1 MNNEMISNDKEEKNE
16 IKEIPPYTE
25 EIPINDR
32 LFNSEDKVIQ
42 TPQTQNGKN
51 VKFCPNN
58 ISVIPISQSYNLR
71 YASNTNT
78 YNGLNDNIKD
88 IINDPKYNNSEN
100 RSKSAYSK
108 KSFREKFESMK
119 LKVPEVKNWN
129 CDPTAEIII
138 HNLEQKIDI
147 LTYENF
153 LLTKKIKELVNN
165 NNSLQLDLNHKI
177 LLLRTEQQINEENL
191 KNSQN
196 NNISDLNSNLYNKK
210 DTKKDKNKKS
220 NKDKEKEKDVDLY
233 NELKDENE
241 KLKKSNENLAE
252 NNMKLNKLI
261 DELKK
266 EIKFNQEK
274 YEEELEKNKILYEK
288 ELKEQNEQNEN
299 NKLMLEQKLLEQ
311 NDYYKK
317 ILEKKLSGQNENAP
331 NNINN
336 INTDND
342 NIKNENENENDNNN
356 DNVKIEEN
364 NDSSFDMNKNILS
377 EEKLKKLVEENE
389 KLHKEL
395 RVLLGIDDDED
406 YNYSSIFKDNQNFIF
421 SPIQQSNKKQ
431 SKFTEIQ
438 KETKNVDINNNNAQ
452 YSEDI
457 LKENYFLKQKVKS
470 LTTELNKV
478 LTEQNQKLIKI
489 QKKFNEYELKN
500 KNNSTVEKTNNE
512 FNEMMDKS
520 KEEEIDKI
528 LNDTLI
534 LNINLEDEETKKM
547 ISTIENIKNKQQKR
561 ISKCLVIY
569 NKLKSLSEEN
579 CLLHNQMSSKKKEK
593 ENIIN
598 MNDNLSDNNLH
609 LNSTTKPH
617 LCYGTNGCHESYD
630 YLINALK
637 IKDEIIMKY
646 KEKSEDNENK
656 YKQLIIENSKLKES
670 NEREENN
677 NSYNGVN
684 GNVNYVKKEVKINTM
699 RRNRAGLEDYLLDK
713 IVNNQKEVLGERAPR
728 FDEDNCYQYMSKSM
742 INERDNHNRMNNR
755 HSNNYHYREK
765 RMTNY

>member
-1 MNNEMISNDKEEKNE
+1 MSMNNVMISNDKEEKNE
-16 IKEIPPYTE
+16 IKGIPSYKE
-25 EIPINDR
+25 EIPINDKLLDLDER
-32 LFNSEDKVIQ
+32 VIQ
-42 TPQTQNGKN
+42 TTQSQNGKN

-78 YNGLNDNIKD
+78 YNDLNDNIKD

-196 NNISDLNSNLYNKK
+196 NNISDLNSNLNNKK
-210 DTKKDKNKKS
+210 NIKKDKNKKLE
-220 NKDKEKEKDVDLY
+220 KDKDVDLY
-233 NELKDENE
+233 ENLKDENE

-266 EIKFNQEK
+266 EIKLNQTK
-274 YEEELEKNKILYEK
+274 YEEELEKTKILYEK

-299 NKLMLEQKLLEQ
+299 NKLMFEQKLLEQ
-311 NDYYKK
+311 NEYYKK
-317 ILEKKLSGQNENAP
+317 ILEKKVSEQNENT

-336 INTDND
+336 INIDIDNR
-342 NIKNENENENDNNN
+342 KNENLNDNNN
-356 DNVKIEEN
+356 DNAKIEDN
-364 NDSSFDMNKNILS
+364 NDSIFDKNKNFWS
-377 EEKLKKLVEENE
+377 EEKLKNLIEENE

-395 RVLLGIDDDED
+395 RVLLGIDGDDD
-406 YNYSSIFKDNQNFIF
+406 YNYSSLFKDNQNFFF
-421 SPIQQSNKKQ
+421 SPIQQSNKKKD
-431 SKFTEIQ
+431 KFNEMKKDI
-438 KETKNVDINNNNAQ
+438 KNIDININNVQ

-457 LKENYFLKQKVKS
+457 VKENYFLKQKVKS

-478 LTEQNQKLIKI
+478 LIEQNQKLLKI

-500 KNNSTVEKTNNE
+500 KNNTTIEKANIE
-512 FNEMMDKS
+512 FNEIDKN
-520 KEEEIDKI
+520 KEEELDKI
-528 LNDTLI
+528 LNDALI
-534 LNINLEDEETKKM
+534 LNINPEDEETKKM
-547 ISTIENIKNKQQKR
+547 ISTIENIKNNQQKR

-579 CLLHNQMSSKKKEK
+579 YLLHNQMSTKQKEVK
-593 ENIIN
+593 NKNIIN
-598 MNDNLSDNNLH
+598 MNNNLPENNLY
-609 LNSTTKPH
+609 LNSTIKPH
-617 LCYGTNGCHESYD
+617 LCYCASGHHESYD

-646 KEKSEDNENK
+646 REQNEDNENK

-670 NEREENN
+670 NERDNINN
-677 NSYNGVN
+677 ADN
-684 GNVNYVKKEVKINTM
+684 GNVNYVQKDIKINTM
-699 RRNRAGLEDYLLDK
+699 RRSRAGLEDYLLDK

-728 FDEDNCYQYMSKSM
+728 FDDDNYNQYMSKSM
-742 INERDNHNRMNNR
+742 QYDGINNNRMNNR
-755 HSNNYHYREK
+755 YSNNYHYREK

>member
-1 MNNEMISNDKEEKNE
+1 MSMNNAIISKDKEEKNE
-16 IKEIPPYTE
+16 IKEVPSYKE
-25 EIPINDR
+25 EIPINDKLLNLDER
-32 LFNSEDKVIQ
+32 VIQ
-42 TPQTQNGKN
+42 TAQSQNGRN

-78 YNGLNDNIKD
+78 YNDLNDNIKD

-196 NNISDLNSNLYNKK
+196 NNIYDLNSNLYSKK
-210 DTKKDKNKKS
+210 NIKKDKNKKLE
-220 NKDKEKEKDVDLY
+220 KDKDVDLY
-233 NELKDENE
+233 ENLKDENE

-266 EIKFNQEK
+266 KIKLNKAK
-274 YEEELEKNKILYEK
+274 YEEELEKNRILYEK
-288 ELKEQNEQNEN
+288 ELKEQNEINEN
-299 NKLMLEQKLLEQ
+299 NKLMFEQKLLEQ
-311 NDYYKK
+311 NEYYKK
-317 ILEKKLSGQNENAP
+317 ILEKKVSEQNENT

-336 INTDND
+336 INNDFD
-342 NIKNENENENDNNN
+342 NIKNENSNDN
-356 DNVKIEEN
+356 DNVKIEDN
-364 NDSSFDMNKNILS
+364 NDSSFDMNKNFLS

-395 RVLLGIDDDED
+395 RELLGIDGDED
-406 YNYSSIFKDNQNFIF
+406 FNYSSSFKDNQNFIF
-421 SPIQQSNKKQ
+421 SPIQQINKNKAQ
-431 SKFTEIQ
+431 FNEII
-438 KETKNVDINNNNAQ
+438 KETKNIDINNNNAQ

-457 LKENYFLKQKVKS
+457 VKENYFLKKKVKS

-478 LTEQNQKLIKI
+478 LTEQNQKLLKI

-500 KNNSTVEKTNNE
+500 KKNSNIEKTNNE
-512 FNEMMDKS
+512 FNEIDKN

-528 LNDTLI
+528 LNDALI

-547 ISTIENIKNKQQKR
+547 ISTIENIKNNQQKR

-579 CLLHNQMSSKKKEK
+579 CLLHNQMSSKQKEINNK
-593 ENIIN
+593 NIIN
-598 MNDNLSDNNLH
+598 MNNNLSDNDLY
-609 LNSTTKPH
+609 LNSTTKPY
-617 LCYGTNGCHESYD
+617 LCYCANGNHDSYD

-646 KEKSEDNENK
+646 REQNEDNENK
-656 YKQLIIENSKLKES
+656 YKQLVFENSKLKES
-670 NEREENN
+670 NERVNIN
-677 NSYNGVN
+677 NSDN
-684 GNVNYVKKEVKINTM
+684 GNALYMKKDVKINTM
-699 RRNRAGLEDYLLDK
+699 RRSRAGLEDYLLDK
-713 IVNNQKEVLGERAPR
+713 IVNNQKEVLGESAPR
-728 FDEDNCYQYMSKSM
+728 FDEDNYNQYMSKSM
-742 INERDNHNRMNNR
+742 QYEGDNNKRMNNR
-755 HSNNYHYREK
+755 YSNNYHYREK

>member
-1 MNNEMISNDKEEKNE
+1 MSMNNAMISKDKEEKNE
-16 IKEIPPYTE
+16 IKEVPSYKE
-25 EIPINDR
+25 EIPINDKLLDLDER
-32 LFNSEDKVIQ
+32 VIQ
-42 TPQTQNGKN
+42 TAQSQNGRN
-51 VKFCPNN
+51 VKFCTNN
-58 ISVIPISQSYNLR
+58 ISVIPINQSYNLR

-78 YNGLNDNIKD
+78 YNDLNDNIKD

-210 DTKKDKNKKS
+210 NIKKDKNKKLD
-220 NKDKEKEKDVDLY
+220 KDKDVDLY
-233 NELKDENE
+233 EDLKDENE

-261 DELKK
+261 DKLKK
-266 EIKFNQEK
+266 EIKLNKAK
-274 YEEELEKNKILYEK
+274 YEEELEKNRILYEK

-299 NKLMLEQKLLEQ
+299 NKLMFEQKLLEQ
-311 NDYYKK
+311 NEYYKK
-317 ILEKKLSGQNENAP
+317 ILEEKVSAQNENTS
-331 NNINN
+331 NINN
-336 INTDND
+336 INNDFDNL
-342 NIKNENENENDNNN
+342 KNENSNDN
-356 DNVKIEEN
+356 DNVKIEDN
-364 NDSSFDMNKNILS
+364 NDSSFDINKNFLS

-395 RVLLGIDDDED
+395 RELLGIDGDED
-406 YNYSSIFKDNQNFIF
+406 FNYSSSFKDNQNFIF
-421 SPIQQSNKKQ
+421 SPIQQINKKKA
-431 SKFTEIQ
+431 KFNEII
-438 KETKNVDINNNNAQ
+438 KETKNIDINSNNAQ

-457 LKENYFLKQKVKS
+457 AKENYFLKQKVKS

-478 LTEQNQKLIKI
+478 LTEQNQKLLKI

-500 KNNSTVEKTNNE
+500 KNNSTIEKTNNE
-512 FNEMMDKS
+512 FKEIDKN

-528 LNDTLI
+528 LNDALV

-547 ISTIENIKNKQQKR
+547 ISTIENIKNNQQKR

-579 CLLHNQMSSKKKEK
+579 CLLHNQMSSKQKEIK
-593 ENIIN
+593 NKNIIN
-598 MNDNLSDNNLH
+598 MNNNLSGNDLY
-609 LNSTTKPH
+609 LNSTIKPH
-617 LCYGTNGCHESYD
+617 LCYCGSGNHESYD

-646 KEKSEDNENK
+646 REQNEDNENK
-656 YKQLIIENSKLKES
+656 YKQLVIENSKLKES
-670 NEREENN
+670 NDGIKINN
-677 NSYNGVN
+677 DDN
-684 GNVNYVKKEVKINTM
+684 GNAHYVKKDIKINTM
-699 RRNRAGLEDYLLDK
+699 RRSRAGLEDYLLDK
-713 IVNNQKEVLGERAPR
+713 IVNNQKEVLGEKAPR
-728 FDEDNCYQYMSKSM
+728 FDEDNYNQYMSKSM
-742 INERDNHNRMNNR
+742 QYEGDNNNRMNNR
-755 HSNNYHYREK
+755 YSNNYHYREK
-765 RMTNY
+765 RKTNY